1 MKAITII
8 RKGEVTLNDVPK
20 PEKASPGHIII
31 KMKAMGINAGDKF
44 FIGGNFPPGMFTQ
57 SRYYVAGVSGVG
69 EVVAIGEGVDDKYL
83 GKNVTVYRSLTKGDE
98 IVGTWS
104 EYSHLPYLQT
114 AILPD
119 DVDPVHY
126 AGSLVNVITAYA
138 AYRQIVKEG
147 HQGIVVTAGNSD
159 TGKAMLGF
167 CQQFGLPVISIVRN
181 EKAKQELEQLGA
193 NNILIQ
199 GTESFQGQ
207 FQVLAAQL
215 NTTAVFDGVGGA
227 LLSTII
233 EAAPPRTT
241 IYAYGFLGGGVP
253 VSFHT
258 SVLIKGITIKGF
270 NNFQTETV
278 QDPQQLAEALDEI
291 SKVIS
296 LPHFKFPAG
305 KKFSLSQFQEA
316 LDFSSPDGS
325 KALLLAAE

>member
-8 RKGEVTLNDVPK
+8 EKGQVTLSDIPK
-20 PEKASPGHIII
+20 PEKASTGHLII

-57 SRYYVAGVSGVG
+57 SRYDVAGVSGVG
-69 EVVAIGEGVDDKYL
+69 EVVGIGESVPDKYL

-104 EYSHLPYLQT
+104 EYAHLPYLQT

-119 DVDPVHY
+119 DVDPVDY

-138 AYRQIVKEG
+138 AYRQIIKEG

-159 TGKAMLGF
+159 TGKAMLAF
-167 CQQFGLPVISIVRN
+167 CQQSSLPVISIVRN
-181 EKAKQELEQLGA
+181 EKAKKELEKLDA
-193 NNILIQ
+193 TNVLIQ

-207 FQVLAAQL
+207 FQTLAAQL
-215 NTTAVFDGVGGA
+215 KTTAVFDGVGGS
-227 LLSTII
+227 LLSSII
-233 EAAPPRTT
+233 EAAPARTT
-241 IYAYGFLGGGVP
+241 VYAYGFLGGGMP

-258 SVLIKGITIKGF
+258 SLLIKGITIKGF

-278 QDPQQLAEALDEI
+278 QDQQQLAEALKEI
-291 SKVIS
+291 SKVIY
-296 LPHFKFPAG
+296 LPHFKFPIG

-316 LDFSSPDGS
+316 LDFSSPDG

>member
-8 RKGEVTLNDVPK
+8 GKGEVILSDVPK
-20 PEKASPGHIII
+20 PEKVSPGHLII

-57 SRYYVAGVSGVG
+57 SLYDVAGVSGVG
-69 EVVAIGEGVDDKYL
+69 EVVAIGEGVPDKYA
-83 GKNVTVYRSLTKGDE
+83 GKNVTVYRSLTKGNE

-104 EYSHLPYLQT
+104 EYAHLPYLQT
-114 AILPD
+114 VILPD
-119 DVDPVHY
+119 DVDPVDY
-126 AGSLVNVITAYA
+126 AGALVNIITAYA
-138 AYRQIVKEG
+138 AWKQIVKEG
-147 HQGIVVTAGNSD
+147 HQGIVITAGNSD

-167 CQQFGLPVISIVRN
+167 CQQFSFPVISIVRS

-193 NNILIQ
+193 TNILIH
-199 GTESFQGQ
+199 GTEAFQEQ
-207 FQVLAAQL
+207 FQALAAQL
-215 NTTAVFDGVGGA
+215 NTTGVFDGVGGS

-233 EAAPPRTT
+233 EAAPARAT
-241 IYAYGFLGGGVP
+241 IYAYGFLGGGIP

-258 SVLIKGITIKGF
+258 GVLIKGITIKGF

-278 QDPQQLAEALDEI
+278 QDPQQLAEALEQI

-305 KKFSLSQFQEA
+305 KKFSLSQFKEA
-316 LDFSSPDGS
+316 LDFSSTDGG